1 MLRQLF
7 DTVNGKYQKSK
18 KIATDSNYLRCHAL
32 LTALHFPLETTWSCK
47 QDRKERY
54 WGQQFWQMERDIS
67 VRPTEMTRPVT
78 VDHLQSWSRI
88 FRSDQTEM
96 VRFIWCTNRNYR
108 NIGLN
113 GKRPRSSVSRE
124 NFSHTHRA
132 ADAKL
137 LPKKSNFCLAI
148 NIAIASF
155 ARCKPVLCWIWQK
168 LGFFMWKKANS
179 GPIWN
184 KLVTFFNLWCKI
196 LDSYGCAATTV
207 DSLGKVI
214 PRLSGEKEKC
224 LTRDQNGSL
233 IEEILDRGYFNLPI
247 VKATI

>member
-1 MLRQLF
+1 MVKTEKGRFPFNKNSGLKFRKLHVLNG
-7 DTVNGKYQKSK
+7 TVHSGC
-18 KIATDSNYLRCHAL
+18 TDPTQASA
-32 LTALHFPLETTWSCK
+32 W
-47 QDRKERY
+47 
-54 WGQQFWQMERDIS
+54 DIS

-168 LGFFMWKKANS
+168 FCFFMWKKANS